1 LKGTETQ
8 NTFHAS
14 RPAGHGQR
22 IARRVLIVAG
32 EDSGDKHAAKLVR
45 ELRVLDPRIEIYAA
59 GGEKMAAAGATIL
72 HNLVEMAVLGSVEV
86 LKNYFRLR
94 RVFYDLL
101 AFVAEKECDAVILV
115 DFPGFNIRFAK
126 KIRKRALPVK
136 IIYYISPQLWAW
148 GARRKKTLNRIIDT
162 MIVILPFENK
172 FYADCGFPVEFVGH
186 PMLDDLR
193 VTASPEEFRT
203 RLGLRQGVPLV
214 AVLPGSRWNEVRRHL
229 PVMLVAARL
238 IKKERPEIE
247 FAMLEPKQAFRSFTE
262 GVLKQS
268 PVEVRVVGGN
278 IYDLVNAS
286 EMVIVAS
293 GTATLETACLLKP
306 MLIIYRVAWPT
317 YFLGRLLVKLPYIGM
332 VNVLAGRKVV
342 PEFIQHHA
350 KPEGIA
356 SAALSLLDDREKYA
370 DAVERLKEVR
380 TSIGEAGASERAAK
394 AVLRALEE

>member
-1 LKGTETQ
+1 
-8 NTFHAS
+8 
-14 RPAGHGQR
+14 
-22 IARRVLIVAG
+22 VAG

-45 ELRVLDPRIEIYAA
+45 ELRVLDPGIEIYAA
-59 GGEKMAAAGATIL
+59 GGEKMAAAGATVL

-126 KIRKRALPVK
+126 KIRRSALPVK

-162 MIVILPFENK
+162 MIVILPFENE

-229 PVMLVAARL
+229 PVMLAAAGL
-238 IKKERPEIE
+238 IKKVRPEIE
-247 FAMLEPKQAFRSFTE
+247 FAMLEPKQAFRNFTK

-268 PVEVRVVGGN
+268 PVEVRMIDGN

-380 TSIGEAGASERAAK
+380 ASIGEAGASGRAAK
-394 AVLRALEE
+394 AVLRALEG